1 MTTMLLGRKVS
12 LIVLLLYF
20 VMVMGILTFIS
31 LSGNIGPYS
40 FPSSAQALDIIR
52 HGKISLPPQL
62 PVFSYW
68 ANTLFIEKDY
78 PVASII
84 LAIFYF
90 TTSIPP
96 DFLPFLPI
104 SGFMVFI
111 FYYIILKTLLEIK
124 GTQSLYGKGIINAL
138 LSLLI
143 VIYDLFNRNTAY
155 YVGRATLGVA
165 FFMVIT
171 YLLLKLIANN
181 RKSSWIIVTLIV
193 LFATSFAYYTT
204 ILAAFIALFLF
215 FFFNIIRLLK
225 LEQRIREAIFSLVIV
240 SLFLIVIQ
248 PIINVLSL
256 SPDKFVNNLISWI
269 LAQLKIEQNEA
280 YYLTVGSVYMDLF
293 TRISTI
299 WLGFSLK
306 LTFIFTFIFYILN
319 ELIKERKLNMRKPAN
334 ILAVITVSAS
344 LAELYYTFQAPTI
357 SLRYITMLSIFYVP
371 LVVARVNRAKIKK
384 TFGLAISI
392 LLIVFCVG
400 TFNSILLYG
409 RVNDVRYL
417 YGFNEFISG
426 ITTSH
431 NVVIAGDSY
440 YTGYLFFKTSLGKDY
455 TGILFTTLGI
465 RTFDLFGL
473 HGTDSII
480 NCVRGMISK
489 GVGYLIIVNNG
500 KPITGDPWGYAVTP
514 SNVSINFLINHSNI
528 IYHDGDVY
536 LLNFMLM

>member
-1 MTTMLLGRKVS
+1 
-12 LIVLLLYF
+12 
-20 VMVMGILTFIS
+20 MVMGILTFIS

-62 PVFSYW
+62 PVSSYW

-84 LAIFYF
+84 LAIFYL
-90 TTSIPP
+90 TTSISP

-143 VIYDLFNRNTAY
+143 VIYDLFNRNIAY

-193 LFATSFAYYTT
+193 LLATSFAYYTT

-225 LEQRIREAIFSLVIV
+225 LEQRTREAIFSLVIV
-240 SLFLIVIQ
+240 SLFLVVIQ

-256 SPDKFVNNLISWI
+256 SPGKFVNNLISWI

-280 YYLTVGSVYMDLF
+280 YYLTVGSISMDLF

-306 LTFIFTFIFYILN
+306 LTFIFTFICYILN

-344 LAELYYTFQAPTI
+344 LADLSYTFQAPTI

-426 ITTSH
+426 IITSH

-473 HGTDSII
+473 HSTDSII

-489 GVGYLIIVNNG
+489 DVGYLIIVNDG

-528 IYHDGDVY
+528 IYYDGDVY
-536 LLNFMLM
+536 LLNFVLM